1 MGHVIGLMSWKKKV
15 NVCTYALMTP
25 WFPSEIHALVLA
37 LPSNFI
43 KKKHSQISP
52 ASFPYE
58 AGTSNTYSYTSS
70 KVEARRDGRWMPFKK
85 PFQDGKSLQSLID
98 QVFQGTSKLEATP
111 GQKGCVQT
119 NVGWIRL
126 RQIGGQ
132 VT

>member
-1 MGHVIGLMSWKKKV
+1 
-15 NVCTYALMTP
+15 
-25 WFPSEIHALVLA
+25 
-37 LPSNFI
+37 
-43 KKKHSQISP
+43 
-52 ASFPYE
+52 
-58 AGTSNTYSYTSS
+58 
-70 KVEARRDGRWMPFKK
+70 MPFKK